1 MSYRYEK
8 EIRAHLDR
16 SREAGKAAQ
25 ELFDRGYFDF
35 AASRAYYVAFYAA
48 SALLLSEERVFG
60 KHSAVLGFI
69 HKDFIR
75 TEKLSKTH
83 GKNLNWLFELRGTG
97 DYGVT
102 LHVSPVDA
110 ERAIQVATD
119 FLNAVLVL
127 IKEDFDPDV
136 EG

>member
-1 MSYRYEK
+1 MIKFR
-8 EIRAHLDR
+8 LDIAR
-16 SREAGKAAQ
+16 TYLEDALM
-25 ELFDRGYFDF
+25 LFNKKRFNS

-69 HKDFIR
+69 HKDFVR

-83 GKNLNWLFELRGTG
+83 GKNLNWLFELRGIG

-102 LHVSPVDA
+102 LHVSPIDA

-119 FLNAVLVL
+119 FLNAVLAL
-127 IKEDFDPDV
+127 IKEDIDPDV